1 VNEYRVT
8 KYNPAFRD
16 PYGGYTKEEWTIF
29 KQVGDTFSGVTFTLE
44 EYERVENAYVDV
56 ALAFI
61 SEGNVSAIMVRG
73 PENRGQQQNGFTEG
87 NVLSFELIDPIIRRI
102 LREEIWCR
110 LEGNGGFLHFDWDY
124 YMYVGVPHPCP
135 AAEARASELGLY
147 VEECASPIGES
158 VREREAEA
166 EAETES

>member
-8 KYNPAFRD
+8 KYNPTFRD
-16 PYGGYTKEEWTIF
+16 PYGRYTKDEWTIF
-29 KQVGDTFSGVTFTLE
+29 KQVGDTFSGVKLTLE

-61 SEGNVSAIMVRG
+61 SEGSVSAIMVRG
-73 PENRGQQQNGFTEG
+73 LENRGEQQNDSLE
-87 NVLSFELIDPIIRRI
+87 NSVLSFELIGPIMRRI

-135 AAEARASELGLY
+135 AAEALASELGLF

-158 VREREAEA
+158 VRENEA
-166 EAETES
+166 EAETEF